1 MDQQAVPEYANLD
14 PQVRAQ
20 YLARDLHAAHQ
31 EAGRFRDRILDL
43 QRQLDVEK
51 LRATEEL
58 NAEKGRATQE
68 LNAEKLRATQEL
80 NAEKRRLNR
89 DLTEMQGKLDEA
101 VVQLQT
107 LINQQNDVTT
117 RERTV
122 RDRELALGRDMER
135 MRELGDQLTAMTKK
149 KVRLTS
155 TVLEFLY
162 FLISQVY
169 DFRVN

>member
-51 LRATEEL
+51 LRATE
-58 NAEKGRATQE
+58 E